1 MRTCRWAEQRKCST
15 LPSNSVNNCFSSIKM
30 SCVWSLAEQCS
41 DSGGKLEA
49 LPPRQSSRAN
59 NAALAFPPRTS
70 THHATLLEISTSG
83 SETSTSGCV
92 TSSTSGSETSNST
105 HRQQSLS
112 SEVLPNPLSDDQCL
126 ELLNQ
131 SVIPTSMFENYLARV
146 KRKERERSKRS
157 QCEVKK
163 WWLPG
168 KKVVKE
174 KLTCSKCNRVFHK
187 AFGLQVHSRM
197 CQVSSALGR
206 KFHCEICQAKLR
218 MASVKGHMKGKHQ
231 LDVKDYGALYQRRLF
246 NCKICDANI
255 DMNRTNVV
263 GHLEKLHFLSLNE
276 YCSCYGP
283 LYTKMSPGNLTE

>member
-1 MRTCRWAEQRKCST
+1 MRTCGLAERRKCST
-15 LPSNSVNNCFSSIKM
+15 LPPNSVNNCFSSIKM

-70 THHATLLEISTSG
+70 THHATLLEI
-83 SETSTSGCV
+83 
-92 TSSTSGSETSNST
+92 STSGSETSNST

-168 KKVVKE
+168 KKVVKRE
-174 KLTCSKCNRVFHK
+174 VDVFK
-187 AFGLQVHSRM
+187 VQ
-197 CQVSSALGR
+197 SSVPQSLWS
-206 KFHCEICQAKLR
+206 
-218 MASVKGHMKGKHQ
+218 ASSQPHVPSFQ
-231 LDVKDYGALYQRRLF
+231 
-246 NCKICDANI
+246 C
-255 DMNRTNVV
+255 T
-263 GHLEKLHFLSLNE
+263 
-276 YCSCYGP
+276 P
-283 LYTKMSPGNLTE
+283 T

>member
-1 MRTCRWAEQRKCST
+1 MRTCGLAERRKCST
-15 LPSNSVNNCFSSIKM
+15 LPPNSVNNCFSSIKM

-70 THHATLLEISTSG
+70 THHATLLEI
-83 SETSTSGCV
+83 
-92 TSSTSGSETSNST
+92 STSGSETSNST

-197 CQVSSALGR
+197 CQVSSALQR

-255 DMNRTNVV
+255 EHEQNQ
-263 GHLEKLHFLSLNE
+263 
-276 YCSCYGP
+276 CSWP
-283 LYTKMSPGNLTE
+283 P